1 MWEDTSTKETA
12 ARPVVQRTVGR
23 RIAYRMARGLWRG
36 RKQVALS
43 LGALAIGGFVVATS
57 GGALEAPATSTDS
70 ATGQGQVAC
79 ADATMS
85 ALVDNT
91 PATVQQAYQCL
102 APSFQQRVSE
112 QQFASQ
118 LPATG
123 ASGSP
128 SAKLARIGTYQQ
140 PDGSTIVYYALQSGD
155 QAAGYVVYLDQQ
167 GRVVKVE

>member
-1 MWEDTSTKETA
+1 MWEDTSTQA
-12 ARPVVQRTVGR
+12 AATRPAIRRSMGG
-23 RIAYRMARGLWRG
+23 RIALRMARGLWRG

-43 LGALAIGGFVVATS
+43 IGALVLGGFVVATS
-57 GGALEAPATSTDS
+57 GGALDTPVASTDG
-70 ATGQGQVAC
+70 ANGQDQVAC
-79 ADATMS
+79 ADATMT
-85 ALVDNT
+85 ALVNNT

-128 SAKLARIGTYQQ
+128 TAKLARIGTYQQ
-140 PDGSTIVYYALQSGD
+140 PDGSTIVYYALQSGG